1 MFLTALPVFFGE
13 APPHHLGMGVSDP
26 KTDSPWR
33 HHGLDTP
40 VFPLGCTKIGKLWPP
55 GFVVRLHEH
64 YGISTPNW
72 HARLSCEETHHG
84 YPLGGE
90 PSSYRARGASDH
102 TPRPEKSKRQTAN
115 RQAETLLTYGAPYH
129 ILRTPRWIGTHL
141 TNEGPSPD
149 RAEPTNSV
157 GALPNRPC
165 VDAPNQPKRSR
176 LSRRGV
182 MSNLPCAE
190 SDFGAFVSPTDET
203 GNGPAQVIRGNMDSA
218 VGEWDPLVSTDDDD
232 IHAGFLQL
240 LARIRGMRYPQSRG
254 AYARLP

>member
-141 TNEGPSPD
+141 TNEGPPLIGRNRRIASGRCPIAPAWTRQTSQNA
-149 RAEPTNSV
+149 RAF
-157 GALPNRPC
+157 
-165 VDAPNQPKRSR
+165 
-176 LSRRGV
+176 RGV
-182 MSNLPCAE
+182 GSCPIYPVQKAISERLFRPLTKRGMGPLRSSAATWIQL
-190 SDFGAFVSPTDET
+190 S
-203 GNGPAQVIRGNMDSA
+203 GNGIPSFLPTMMISMRGSCN
-218 VGEWDPLVSTDDDD
+218 
-232 IHAGFLQL
+232 
-240 LARIRGMRYPQSRG
+240 Y
-254 AYARLP
+254 